1 MTGSA
6 AKSYPIPSIQ
16 RLPVYL
22 RFLKEQRDRGEVLV
36 SCTRIAEEFGQL
48 SVQVRKDLAITGI
61 SGRPKVGYR
70 VIELIDAIEEFLGW
84 KGKTDAFLVGAG
96 SLGSAILGYEGFVEH
111 GLNIVAA
118 FDSDPAKIGTTIRQ
132 CPVHSIKSLLEMG
145 HRRPTPVEIGILTV
159 PSSAAQD
166 VANQLLEVGVRAIWN
181 YTPTRLDLPEG
192 VVCEEVKLSASFAV
206 LSSRLKKRVVA
217 HDVVEQ

>member
-1 MTGSA
+1 MTGSSV
-6 AKSYPIPSIQ
+6 KSFPIPSVQ

-22 RFLKEQRDRGEVLV
+22 RFLKEQRQRGEIVV

-84 KGKTDAFLVGAG
+84 NVKTDAYLVGAG
-96 SLGSAILGYEGFVEH
+96 SLGSAILGYDGFVEH

-118 FDSDPAKIGTTIRQ
+118 FDSSPHKVGQIIHH
-132 CPVHSIKSLLEMG
+132 CPVHAVKSMLEMG
-145 HRRPTPVEIGILTV
+145 KARQAPVEIGIVTV
-159 PSSAAQD
+159 PAGVAQEI
-166 VANQLLEVGVRAIWN
+166 ANQLVDLGVRAIWN
-181 YTPTRLDLPEG
+181 YTPTRLDLPDEI
-192 VVCEEVKLSASFAV
+192 VCEDVKLSASFAV
-206 LSSRLKKRVVA
+206 LSSRLKKRSVFPDEEV
-217 HDVVEQ
+217 